1 MLGLEDFQ
9 LRPLNLVDV
18 LPSLK
23 VPVAV
28 NFMDV
33 FLAMVGLLGL
43 MLIETRWAVE
53 TVN

>member
-1 MLGLEDFQ
+1 LEDFQ

-28 NFMDV
+28 NLMDV
-33 FLAMVGLLGL
+33 PLAIVGLVGL
-43 MLIETRWAVE
+43 MLIDTRWAVE
-53 TVN
+53 TVS